1 MRKMSDELL
10 ANVKEYIESYIED
23 YGYPPSVRDISNG
36 LNIKSTATVY
46 KYVNRLNDMGLLVK
60 SGNKNRAINVKSRLN
75 KNDFASVPL
84 VGKISAGTPI
94 TAIENIEDTYELPSK
109 LFSSDDLFML
119 TIEGT
124 SMIDAGIENGDKVIL
139 KQTSVCENGDIVA
152 AMIDDSATVKRFY
165 KEDGRVILHPEN
177 PTMDDIIVDDCVIL
191 GKVVGLIRK
200 F

>member
-75 KNDFASVPL
+75 KNDFAFVPL
-84 VGKISAGTPI
+84 VGKIAAGTPI

-139 KQTSVCENGDIVA
+139 KQTAVCENGDIVA

-165 KEDGRVILHPEN
+165 KENGRVRLHPEN

>member
-84 VGKISAGTPI
+84 VGKIAAGTPI

-139 KQTSVCENGDIVA
+139 KQTAVCENGDIVA

-165 KEDGRVILHPEN
+165 KENGRVRLHPEN

>member
-1 MRKMSDELL
+1 MSDDLL
-10 ANVKEYIESYIED
+10 VKIKKYIETYLD
-23 YGYPPSVRDISNG
+23 DNGFPPSVRDICNG

-46 KYVNRLNDMGLLVK
+46 KYVNKLIEMGYLQK
-60 SGNKNRAINVKSRLN
+60 SDNKNRALTVQNRFNKS
-75 KNDFASVPL
+75 DFNLVPL
-84 VGKISAGTPI
+84 VGKIAAGIPI
-94 TAIENIEDTYELPSK
+94 TAIENIEDTYEIPTK
-109 LFSSDDLFML
+109 LFPNHDLFML

-124 SMIDAGIENGDKVIL
+124 SMIDAGIANGDKVIL
-139 KQTSVCENGDIVA
+139 QQTSVCENGDIVA

-165 KEDGRVILHPEN
+165 KENGHIRLHPEN

>member
-10 ANVKEYIESYIED
+10 ADVKEYIESYIED

-84 VGKISAGTPI
+84 VGKIAAGTPI

-139 KQTSVCENGDIVA
+139 KQTAVCENGDIVA

-165 KEDGRVILHPEN
+165 KENGRVRLHPEN

>member
-10 ANVKEYIESYIED
+10 ANIKEYIESYIED

-46 KYVNRLNDMGLLVK
+46 KYVNKLNDMGLLVK

-84 VGKISAGTPI
+84 VGKIAAGTPI

-139 KQTSVCENGDIVA
+139 KQTAVCENGDIVA

-165 KEDGRVILHPEN
+165 KENGRVRLHPEN

>member
-75 KNDFASVPL
+75 KNDFTSVPL
-84 VGKISAGTPI
+84 VSKIAAGTPI

-139 KQTSVCENGDIVA
+139 KQTAVCENGDIVA

-165 KEDGRVILHPEN
+165 KENGRVRLHPEN